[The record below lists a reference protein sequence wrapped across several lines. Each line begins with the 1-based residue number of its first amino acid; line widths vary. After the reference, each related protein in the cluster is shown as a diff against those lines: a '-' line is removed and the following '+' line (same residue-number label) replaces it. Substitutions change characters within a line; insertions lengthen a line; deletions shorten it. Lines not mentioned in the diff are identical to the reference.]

1 MFINKEAILKMYEQG
16 MFRDQKDLGEVLNSV
31 VKEIIETIYQ
41 AELTETLGIQDTTNQ
56 RKLQITQEMV
66 IILKG

>member
-56 RKLQITQEMV
+56 RKLQKTQEMV